1 MTKPNPIGPAAED
14 RRVYRPWG
22 WYEPVHGGPGFQ
34 VKQIMVAPGGRL
46 SLQTHAHRSEHWVV
60 VSGVAD
66 VHLDGVQTQL
76 QCDQSIYIPLG
87 SVHRLANAS
96 DAPLHVIEI
105 QSGHYLGE
113 DDIVRLEDA
122 YGRV

>member
-1 MTKPNPIGPAAED
+1 MTKHSAISGAAED
-14 RRVYRPWG
+14 RRVHRPWG
-22 WYEPVHGGPGFQ
+22 WDESIHGGPGFQ

-46 SLQTHAHRSEHWVV
+46 SLQKHAHRSEHWVV

-66 VHLDGVQTQL
+66 VHLDGDQRL
-76 QCDQSIYIPLG
+76 MPCDQSIYIPVG

-96 DAPLHVIEI
+96 DAPLQVIEI
-105 QSGHYLGE
+105 QTGQYLGE
-113 DDIVRLEDA
+113 DDIIRLEDA